1 MGRAKSKNEFL
12 LFFLFRPRGPK
23 PKVKE
28 RPEYFFFFFSIND
41 FRFRFLFV
49 GLISQE
55 PQFIVKVAL
64 KGEAMMSE
72 QQQAAVR
79 RRGGVFGRRTRRRAT
94 AFRSR
99 ERPPHPPWL
108 SFCSLGINAHT
119 ERRLNLND
127 YGISGKEPFRSFVG
141 GG

>member
-28 RPEYFFFFFSIND
+28 RPEYFFFSFLSIND
-41 FRFRFLFV
+41 FRFLFV

-99 ERPPHPPWL
+99 ERPPPTPLAFFLPPRDKRTH
-108 SFCSLGINAHT
+108 GET
-119 ERRLNLND
+119 T
-127 YGISGKEPFRSFVG
+127 
-141 GG
+141 

>member
-41 FRFRFLFV
+41 FRFLFV

-99 ERPPHPPWL
+99 ERPPQPPWL